1 VDVRPQYSFD
11 SEGSAV
17 ANCPEEDLIRE
28 SVAALNAG
36 DVEGYL
42 ARFSCDSLRWVSGLD
57 TPLTLNDIRANLTLL
72 TAAFDRLHLDEDLLF
87 GARGHVCA
95 RWTLRGT
102 HIGDYAGITPT
113 HREIAVKT
121 CEVYAFAGATVS
133 ESWAYGDTTSLF
145 DQLTRH
151 P

>member
-1 VDVRPQYSFD
+1 MDVRPQYSFD

-36 DVEGYL
+36 AVEGYL

-133 ESWAYGDTTSLF
+133 ESWAYGDTTNLF
-145 DQLTRH
+145 DQLTKH

>member
-1 VDVRPQYSFD
+1 
-11 SEGSAV
+11 V

-133 ESWAYGDTTSLF
+133 ESWAYGDTTNLF
-145 DQLTRH
+145 DQLTKH

>member
-1 VDVRPQYSFD
+1 M
-11 SEGSAV
+11 

-133 ESWAYGDTTSLF
+133 ESWAYGDTTNLF
-145 DQLTRH
+145 DQLTKH